1 MTTRLTPR
9 DFDDAFRY
17 FRRDAFRLEARP
29 VYTVDVEREAFD
41 DYLRGEPRPATDY
54 DYYATWLEK
63 VREVTAAGRRLERVR
78 IIETP
83 PTDYQAFE
91 LHMARYNVAA
101 GETLRTISRP
111 DAVEA
116 GLPADT
122 DWWLFDSEAV
132 AVMRFADDGTPLGGT
147 ILTDPAI
154 VSRYCTWRDLA
165 VHHSAPFTSS
175 AAA

>member
-1 MTTRLTPR
+1 MTTRLTPK

-17 FRRDAFRLEARP
+17 FRHDAFRLEAQP
-29 VYTVDVEREAFD
+29 VYAVDVERQAFD
-41 DYLRGEPRPATDY
+41 DYLRGEPRPADAY
-54 DYYATWLEK
+54 EYYARWLDK

-78 IIETP
+78 ILENP

-91 LHMARYNVAA
+91 LHMARYNIAA
-101 GETLRTISRP
+101 GETLRTISRAT
-111 DAVEA
+111 AVES
-116 GLPADT
+116 GLPSDT

-147 ILTDPAI
+147 ILTSPAI
-154 VSRYCTWRDLA
+154 VSQYCTWRDLA
-165 VHHSAPFTSS
+165 VHHSAQFKFS